1 MKYTKSIRVDQSER
15 DETIQSIHKPH
26 LIEMKKCIYL
36 YLARISRIGDNSKM
50 KLHFIHAN
58 LAMDQLSCERR
69 IG

>member
-15 DETIQSIHKPH
+15 DETIHKPH

-50 KLHFIHAN
+50 KLHFIRAN
-58 LAMDQLSCERR
+58 SLSCDGPAELREKN
-69 IG
+69 